1 MSVVLWKGGVVK
13 YVCMFIF
20 VRTESGLVNKLWNI
34 LIFLQAFHLNVLIS
48 KLDLI
53 KLTLCKL
60 KGLKLQQLQHPKSV
74 APD

>member
-1 MSVVLWKGGVVK
+1 MKGVSIMSVVLWKEGVVK

-48 KLDLI
+48 KI
-53 KLTLCKL
+53 
-60 KGLKLQQLQHPKSV
+60 
-74 APD
+74 

>member
-1 MSVVLWKGGVVK
+1 M

-20 VRTESGLVNKLWNI
+20 VRVESGLVNKLWNI
-34 LIFLQAFHLNVLIS
+34 LIFMQAFHLNVLIS

-53 KLTLCKL
+53 KLMMCKL
-60 KGLKLQQLQHPKSV
+60 KGLKPQQLQHPKSV